1 MANEGFDNSEETVYS
16 SDGEYFCQRD
26 GCGRSIPWGED
37 PANYKHCCTL
47 CAEDRRTHSI
57 ECDADYI
64 REHILRKPRRPGRA
78 GRDLMLREISRE
90 RGALSVLLCKKSE
103 VRLLLETLLRTWVR
117 TWKTSESYAKHIRTC
132 KFLDIKEIHSEFRR
146 ETRDI
151 VILLI
156 VGYGEEALGRLE
168 IVFRS
173 WARMVRMWRQGPR
186 SSSSVCCTRSLQCTM
201 WDRTD

>member
-37 PANYKHCCTL
+37 PAHYTHCCTL
-47 CAEDRRTHSI
+47 CDCYNEWQTHSI
-57 ECDADYI
+57 ECDADHI
-64 REHILRKPRRPGRA
+64 RERILKQPIRPGRA
-78 GRDLMLREISRE
+78 GRL
-90 RGALSVLLCKKSE
+90 VLLVIIRESGTISLRLCKMSDMG
-103 VRLLLETLLRTWVR
+103 LLLETLFRTWVR

-151 VILLI
+151 IILQI
-156 VGYGEEALGRLE
+156 VGCGEEALGLE

-173 WARMVRMWRQGPR
+173 WARMVRMW
-186 SSSSVCCTRSLQCTM
+186 SLQNTV
-201 WDRTD
+201 WERVD